1 MPPRSCSYHHACS
14 LTMFSH
20 CSVRQRWNW
29 IPEQKTEAKVRVWVC
44 EGERVERND
53 CVWAGLKVMF
63 FCHIPHFSLFLF
75 LPLPSPPSPSLSHLP
90 SLLLISLLPPS
101 SFFPALHRPSS
112 PRRLVQPSWSLSL
125 VGWPTQRWEQPTK
138 LPNLPHTK
146 SSSVSSC
153 SNKTVT
159 SYCW

>member
-1 MPPRSCSYHHACS
+1 MFSHSPTHS
-14 LTMFSH
+14 LTATCMFSH

-44 EGERVERND
+44 EGERVERSD

-90 SLLLISLLPPS
+90 SLLLFPSSLPPPSFPLFTGPAAQEGWSNHHGLYRWWDDLLRDES
-101 SFFPALHRPSS
+101 SLRSCPIFLIRSRHR
-112 PRRLVQPSWSLSL
+112 
-125 VGWPTQRWEQPTK
+125 
-138 LPNLPHTK
+138 
-146 SSSVSSC
+146 
-153 SNKTVT
+153 
-159 SYCW
+159 

>member
-1 MPPRSCSYHHACS
+1 
-14 LTMFSH
+14 MFSH

-44 EGERVERND
+44 EGERVERSD

-90 SLLLISLLPPS
+90 SLLYFPPPSLLLLSRS
-101 SFFPALHRPSS
+101 SQAQ
-112 PRRLVQPSWSLSL
+112 QPKKAGPTIMVFI
-125 VGWPTQRWEQPTK
+125 VGGMTYSEMRAAYEVAQ
-138 LPNLPHTK
+138 
-146 SSSVSSC
+146 SSSYEVVIGEQLL
-153 SNKTVT
+153 K
-159 SYCW
+159 